1 MHIVFRITGSKSYS
15 YTGYCVADEKSPLDR
30 FLVGAK
36 RYDDERSDK
45 RFFKYHGSNEETLK
59 YEILASTETEWE
71 AYLIRNE
78 VRSSDPYS
86 FSGPTNWPVGVHERA
101 LKENPERVGAATLK
115 WNLRTRKTARQAYT
129 EGLWTMVQIKDWTE
143 KYGRQVV
150 LRDLDNLTPT
160 EFMQKYVASK

>member
-36 RYDDERSDK
+36 RHDDERSDK

-86 FSGPTNWPVGVHERA
+86 FSGPTNWRRSARTCIERKSRTSWCGNA
-101 LKENPERVGAATLK
+101 EVEFAYAQNSSTSIYRRV
-115 WNLRTRKTARQAYT
+115 
-129 EGLWTMVQIKDWTE
+129 V
-143 KYGRQVV
+143 
-150 LRDLDNLTPT
+150 DNGTN
-160 EFMQKYVASK
+160 